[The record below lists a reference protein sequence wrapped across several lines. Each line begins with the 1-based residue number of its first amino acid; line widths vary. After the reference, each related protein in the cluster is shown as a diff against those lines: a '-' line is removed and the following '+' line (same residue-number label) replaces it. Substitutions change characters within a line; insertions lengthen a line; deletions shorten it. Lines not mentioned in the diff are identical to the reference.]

1 MSNAGMDP
9 RPAQVPQQGSTG
21 VSFVEL
27 FIRRP
32 VATTLLMLSFV
43 LFGIVGYRALPV
55 SDLPNVD
62 FPTLLIT
69 ATLPGASPETMA
81 SAIATP
87 LERQFSTIAGIS
99 SMNSVNSL
107 GTTQITLQFD
117 LSRNIDAAAQD
128 VQAAITQAAPLL
140 PPDMPN
146 PPVFRKVNPADQPIL
161 FISLT
166 SATLPLWS
174 LDEYAQTLIAQRL
187 SMVPD
192 VAQVQVYGSQKYAV
206 RVKADPRALAS
217 RGIGI
222 DEVEHAI
229 RTANVNLPTGTLQG
243 RQRRF
248 TVQATGQLTEAAPY
262 RSIIVA
268 YRNGSPVRLEEIA
281 EVIDGVEDDRAASW
295 FANAEKWQRSIMLAI
310 QRQPGTNT
318 VQVAHAVR
326 ALLPQLQEQLPPS
339 VEMHIMFDRS
349 ESIMDSVR
357 DVQFTMLLALT
368 LVILVIFVFLRNLS
382 ATAIP
387 SLALPIS
394 IVGTFA
400 LMQPLGFSIDNLS
413 LLALTLS
420 IGFVVDDA
428 IVMLENIV
436 RHMER
441 GEAPFEAA
449 INGAKEIGF
458 TILSMTISLAAV
470 FIPVLF
476 MPGILGRLFHE
487 FAVVICIAILISGVV
502 SLTLTPMLCS
512 RFLRAG
518 AHANHGRLYTA
529 TERVF
534 DGMLRVYERTL
545 RIVLRHRAATMTIS
559 LVILAAT
566 VWLFARVPKG
576 FIPNED
582 LGAIFA
588 VAEADEGVSFPAMV
602 QYQTAV
608 ANILRADPAV
618 GGLSANV
625 IGTNASAGSTVNQGR
640 LFLYLK
646 PRNERD
652 PLTTVLARLR
662 QKVAAIPGLRVF
674 LQELPTIRIGGQL
687 TKSLYQF
694 TLQSPNTADLYSF
707 ANQLEGRLR
716 NLPELQDVTSD
727 LQLRNPQL
735 NVVIDRDKA
744 ATLGISAEQVELAL
758 HASYGDRWISTI
770 YAPNNQYRVIL
781 ELGEQF
787 QTDPT
792 QVPLLYL
799 RSSKGQL
806 VPLTTLASLTQSMGP
821 LTVNHAGQ
829 LPSVT
834 ISFNLRP
841 GVALSQAVDAISA
854 AARQTLPSTITT
866 SFQGTAQA
874 FASSL
879 TGLWILLL
887 AAILV
892 IYIVLGIL
900 YESFIHPI
908 TILSGL
914 PSAGFGALVTLLL
927 FGAELNIYAFVGVI
941 MLIGIVKKNAIMQ
954 IDFAL
959 DAQRNEGKNAFDA
972 IYQGCLVRFR
982 PIMMTSM
989 AALLGALP
997 IAFGT
1002 GAGAAARRPLGLA
1015 VVGGL
1020 LFSQLITLYL
1030 TPVYY
1035 TYLEGA
1041 ARRLGRWRLARSTQD
1056 LSPPATEGHHA

>member
-1 MSNAGMDP
+1 MDP